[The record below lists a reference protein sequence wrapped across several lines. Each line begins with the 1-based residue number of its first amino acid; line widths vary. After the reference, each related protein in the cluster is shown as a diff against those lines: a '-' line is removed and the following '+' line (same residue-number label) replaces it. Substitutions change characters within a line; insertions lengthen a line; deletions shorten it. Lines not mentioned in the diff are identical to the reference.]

1 MAITKTGSIII
12 ITKENELPSYID
24 TGELIQAK
32 TSSNILQ
39 NIFFKNSPMHDGA
52 VIITRDLIMA
62 AKCILPITENETFPS
77 HLGMRHRAAVGIT
90 ENTDCLAI
98 IVSEERGKISFANKG
113 KLEIDLNPKQL
124 QEKLQAELL

>member
-1 MAITKTGSIII
+1 
-12 ITKENELPSYID
+12 
-24 TGELIQAK
+24 
-32 TSSNILQ
+32 
-39 NIFFKNSPMHDGA
+39 MHDGA

>member
-1 MAITKTGSIII
+1 MLSLSSQKKTNS
-12 ITKENELPSYID
+12 LLID

-52 VIITRDLIMA
+52 VIIIGDPIMA
-62 AKCILPITENETFPS
+62 AKCILPITENEAFPS

-90 ENTDCLAI
+90 ENSDCLAI
-98 IVSEERGKISFANKG
+98 SIGRKR
-113 KLEIDLNPKQL
+113 
-124 QEKLQAELL
+124 